1 MTSRLDTLIRPT
13 VGQPPGA
20 ASPQRRIGL
29 GLAAIGLLLTMV
41 TFIANLAVATGSGT
55 NAGETLAWSFGL
67 TTTGFGTVKLGIA
80 IILIGILVQLHLRID
95 SVRSAMPSLRS
106 DPNAPVTVGPT
117 KTAYG
122 AATITETSPS
132 RLGIHRMAR
141 RMWAPMLA
149 MGFMA
154 LIAGLIASFVWSA
167 DIGTASGRTAQAWG
181 QGLQFLGEGMLLAG
195 ISFLLGTI
203 LSTLRE
209 GGGEI
214 QQGLGVGV
222 VTLEMPK
229 TAKAFLALMML
240 GLMVA
245 IAQFVLYV
253 GGAAGADTAADF
265 AVWTTWLGPLR
276 EVGLGLLLA
285 GIVLALVTIGNVI
298 GFQFHRL
305 RDLVTETVTE
315 RPAS

>member
-1 MTSRLDTLIRPT
+1 MTARLETLIRPT
-13 VGQPPGA
+13 PGQPPGA
-20 ASPQRRIGL
+20 ASPQRRAGL
-29 GLAAIGLLLTMV
+29 ALAAIGLLLTMV
-41 TFIANLAVATGSGT
+41 AFIANLAVAAGSGA

-95 SVRSAMPSLRS
+95 SVRAAMPSLHT
-106 DPNAPVTVGPT
+106 APGTPAMTGDT
-117 KTAYG
+117 TTSYG
-122 AATITETSPS
+122 AATIS
-132 RLGIHRMAR
+132 RTTPARLRIHTMAR
-141 RMWAPMLA
+141 RSWAPMLA

-167 DIGTASGRTAQAWG
+167 DVGTASGRTAQAWA

-209 GGGEI
+209 GGAEV
-214 QQGLGVGV
+214 QEALGVDV
-222 VTLEMPK
+222 VTLKMPK
-229 TAKAFLALMML
+229 TAKAFIALMML
-240 GLMVA
+240 GVMVST
-245 IAQFVLYV
+245 AQFIGYV
-253 GGAAGADTAADF
+253 AGAAGADTAADF
-265 AVWTTWLGPLR
+265 AVWTAWLGPAR
-276 EVGLGLLLA
+276 EAGLGFLLA

-305 RDLVTETVTE
+305 RDLVTVG
-315 RPAS
+315 S